1 MESQT
6 FAFLALAMLFGL
18 FAYLNKTDDPHIK
31 GLPEA
36 PGVPI
41 FGSLIVMGKSHARVA
56 RKWVKS
62 VGPVFQVRLG
72 RRVRCHDHL
81 LA

>member
-6 FAFLALAMLFGL
+6 FAFLALFLAFGL
-18 FAYLNKTDDPHIK
+18 FTYLNKTDDPHIK

-41 FGSLIVMGKSHARVA
+41 FGSLINMGKSHARGTSISF
-56 RKWVKS
+56 RS
-62 VGPVFQVRLG
+62 ISIPGIDT
-72 RRVRCHDHL
+72 H
-81 LA
+81 